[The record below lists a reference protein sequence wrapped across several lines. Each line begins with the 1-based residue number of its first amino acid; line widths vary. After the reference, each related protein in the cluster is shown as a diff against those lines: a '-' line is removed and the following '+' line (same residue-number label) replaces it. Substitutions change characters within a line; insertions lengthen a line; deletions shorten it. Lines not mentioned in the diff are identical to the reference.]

1 MQVVIPTVV
10 VPAHLKMKWEASMA
24 STRGRTANITIYG
37 RRHLM
42 REDVEEGVF
51 KHCAKE
57 EIESLYTTTSPKTYF
72 VVFKEQDKYE
82 EFLKKIVH
90 IQGANIK
97 PLPYDSLDVEA

>member
-24 STRGRTANITIYG
+24 STRGRTAKITIYG

-51 KHCAKE
+51 KHCTKE

-72 VVFKEQDKYE
+72 VVSKEQTNMKN
-82 EFLKKIVH
+82 F
-90 IQGANIK
+90 
-97 PLPYDSLDVEA
+97 